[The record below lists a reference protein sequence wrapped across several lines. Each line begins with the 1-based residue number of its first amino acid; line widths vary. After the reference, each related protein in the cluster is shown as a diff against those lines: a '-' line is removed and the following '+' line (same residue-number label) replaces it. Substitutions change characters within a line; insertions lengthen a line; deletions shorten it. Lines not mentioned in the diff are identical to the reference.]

1 MRYHFILCV
10 LVCLPLQVVSGAE
23 LERAPTAVFV
33 APTCPV
39 SEETPNKVPVAAES
53 FGAVVLAALIPALIN
68 KTLDAIGNYLQS
80 KADDTESRQE
90 ANVGADFYAVDEDVS
105 LSLNNQLGCVI
116 FIQGGFK
123 DAKVSRR
130 DEDLPRIP
138 AEKFKTLSETYG
150 LVAQP
155 DLYAEFLFE
164 VSHDKT
170 AFRLVPS
177 HLLYRKSLS
186 GKSGIQGIA
195 FLVQFKRPTEAA
207 GGAVFAVA
215 NLPFKGLQPPAQLD
229 KTFFAKYGEARTA
242 STWMPPLAL
251 PTGAEQRIASLQT
264 AVDGIGK
271 HDAVLAAIDPASIRQ
286 PDADKQLCQKQ
297 KANEDL
303 LKNLTGRLKKAQQDA
318 APLQLDFGIASME
331 VEGQRA
337 IFTKTPSAA
346 NRQALRVAEDRKA
359 QAAQALKPYS
369 VDLDYYSTCIGW
381 RMFDAQRLSL
391 RSALQHLGPVD
402 VSLTAV
408 ETRDPGSFIK
418 FAAAVFAGSKE
429 TMSTNLAA
437 ELDEK
442 KKDEKQKEKQTAEL
456 AAYKEQTEAEAARIA
471 YESETDPAKKATAE
485 LNLRLAKREANV
497 AFFNLGWPVPYP
509 ELWP

>member
-1 MRYHFILCV
+1 MRYQFILCV
-10 LVCLPLQVVSGAE
+10 LVCLPLQVASGAE
-23 LERAPTAVFV
+23 PARAPTAVFV

-39 SEETPNKVPVAAES
+39 SEESPKVSVAAES
-53 FGAVVLAALIPALIN
+53 IGAVVLAALIPSLVN
-68 KTLDAIGNYLQS
+68 KTLDAVGNYLQS
-80 KADDTESRQE
+80 KATDTESRQE
-90 ANVGADFYAVDEDVS
+90 ASVGAYFYAVDEDVR

-123 DAKVSRR
+123 AAKPSRR
-130 DEDLPRIP
+130 DEDLPQIP

-186 GKSGIQGIA
+186 GKGGIQGIA
-195 FLVQFKRPTEAA
+195 FLVQFKKPIEAA

-215 NLPFKGLQPPAQLD
+215 NLPFKGLLPPVQLD
-229 KTFFAKYGEARTA
+229 KTFFAKYEEARNA

-271 HDAVLAAIDPASIRQ
+271 HDAVLAAIDQANIRQ
-286 PDADKQLCQKQ
+286 PDADKQICQKQ
-297 KANEDL
+297 KAEAGL
-303 LKNLTGRLKKAQQDA
+303 LKELASRLKKAQQDA

-337 IFTKTPSAA
+337 IFTKVPSAA
-346 NRQALRVAEDRKA
+346 NRQALREAENRKA
-359 QAAQALKPYS
+359 QAAQALKPYAE
-369 VDLDYYSTCIGW
+369 DLDYYSACYGW
-381 RMFDAQRLSL
+381 RMLDSQRVNLM
-391 RSALQHLGPVD
+391 RALQHLGPVD

-429 TMSTNLAA
+429 TISTNIAA

-442 KKDEKQKEKQTAEL
+442 MEKEKKKEKQTAEL
-456 AAYKEQTEAEAARIA
+456 AAYKEQIEAETARIA
-471 YESETDPAKKATAE
+471 YESETDPPKKATAE

-497 AFFNLGWPVPYP
+497 AFFNLGWPIPYP